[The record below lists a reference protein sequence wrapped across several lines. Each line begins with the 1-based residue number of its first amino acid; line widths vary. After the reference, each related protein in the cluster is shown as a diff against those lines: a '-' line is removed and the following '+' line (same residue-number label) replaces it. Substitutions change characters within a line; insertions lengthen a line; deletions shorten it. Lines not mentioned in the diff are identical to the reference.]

1 MAEKNNSIQ
10 TIERDI
16 VSYTNDRV
24 TMTQTFG
31 YKGIIW
37 IVLGVL
43 IFFTQFLDKE
53 NGAWTMAALIIGMSL
68 GVYGLI
74 VFLARKPQYVYE
86 GKKSMKIRE
95 FMFDGDRYND
105 VEKLYEAGD
114 FSGMMLKILYATDYS
129 IAYSQLYKFSSETYN
144 FEPQTEIRIHKD
156 AECQKI
162 NTLVISY

>member
-53 NGAWTMAALIIGMSL
+53 NGAWTMAALILGMSL

-95 FMFDGDRYND
+95 FMFDGNRYND
-105 VEKLYEAGD
+105 VEKTLRGGR
-114 FSGMMLKILYATDYS
+114 FQRNVGHS
-129 IAYSQLYKFSSETYN
+129 SQCCKQN
-144 FEPQTEIRIHKD
+144 D
-156 AECQKI
+156 AENPLRNRLQHCVFSVVQI
-162 NTLVISY
+162 FFRDLQF